1 MIESV
6 GLTKNYG
13 NKLAVNR
20 VSFNVKPG
28 ECFGILGPNGA
39 GKTSTFKMIYGSSNI
54 TEGELFLD
62 GLSVK
67 SHTKKV
73 KSLLGV
79 VPQDNGLDPDFTV
92 MDNLLIFASYYG
104 VSRADALVKSKEL
117 LRRMHLE
124 DTENS
129 PVDELSGGMKRRLA
143 IARALITDPKIILL
157 DEPTTGL
164 DPQARLWIGNELQ
177 ELKKQGK
184 TLVLTTHYMEE
195 AETLCDRI
203 IIMNKGEVV
212 AEGKPNDLI
221 KSHVGSEV
229 VEFEVAGGDLQ
240 YHIEQIRGRFPYQV
254 NRNRLQIHLQES
266 KDSKDLISQITSE
279 QILVRKASLNDVFL
293 KIAGYEITD

>member
-13 NKLAVNR
+13 KKCAVNR
-20 VSFNVKPG
+20 VSFNVKDG
-28 ECFGILGPNGA
+28 ECFGLLGPNGA
-39 GKTSTFKMIYGSSNI
+39 GKTSTFKMIYGSSEI
-54 TEGELFLD
+54 SEGELFLD

-104 VSRADALVKSKEL
+104 VSKNEAIVKAKEL
-117 LRRMHLE
+117 LRSMHLE
-124 DTENS
+124 DYENN

-143 IARALITDPKIILL
+143 IARALLTNPKVLLL

-164 DPQARLWIGNELQ
+164 DPQARLWIWNELQ
-177 ELKKQGK
+177 ELKKSGK

-203 IIMNKGEVV
+203 VILNKGEVV
-212 AEGKPNDLI
+212 AEGKPKDLI
-221 KSHVGSEV
+221 KHHVGSEV
-229 VEFEVAGGDLQ
+229 VEFEITGGDLQ
-240 YHIEQIRGRFPYQV
+240 YHVEKFKGRFPYQV
-254 NRNRLQIHLQES
+254 NRNRVQVHIKEEKDAKQIISEISSQE
-266 KDSKDLISQITSE
+266 
-279 QILVRKASLNDVFL
+279 ILVRKASLNDVFL